1 MSKNISPVSAVLAK
15 KVLNEAV
22 VSTVAGSGE
31 YGCNDDAC
39 ANASFHAPI
48 GIVADGDGNLFVSD
62 MYNNRIRKITPFGV
76 VTTIAGSGRYGFSD
90 GIGQNASFDHPH
102 GIAIDMSGNIFVA
115 DYNNHA
121 IRKITPAG
129 FVTTVAGNGERGCQ
143 DGTGTEASF
152 DCPMDVAIDKN
163 GNLYVADTFN
173 NKIRKITPSG
183 VVTTIAGG
191 GGRGYKGSGNVDD
204 TGSLASFNNPQ
215 GIAIDM
221 DGNLFVD
228 DTYSNR
234 IRKIT
239 PTGVVTTI
247 AGSGYPGK
255 NDGAGKNAS
264 FDHPHGI
271 AIGSSGN
278 LFVADYNNH
287 TIRKITPS
295 GIVTT
300 IAGSGRRGDGD
311 GEGKNASFSA
321 PFGIAIDPFEN
332 IIVADTSNH
341 KIRKIILK
349 DIKRYSTSSAQ
360 VA

>member
-1 MSKNISPVSAVLAK
+1 MSKNIPPISAVLAK

-22 VSTVAGSGE
+22 VSTIAGSGS
-31 YGCNDDAC
+31 YGCNDDTC
-39 ANASFHAPI
+39 LNASFHAPV
-48 GIVADGDGNLFVSD
+48 GIAADASGNIFVSD
-62 MYNNRIRKITPFGV
+62 MYNNKIRKITPAGV
-76 VTTIAGSGRYGFSD
+76 VMTIAGSGRYGAGD
-90 GIGQNASFDHPH
+90 GMGENASFDHPH
-102 GIAIDMSGNIFVA
+102 GIALDAQGNIFVA

-121 IRKITPAG
+121 IRKITPTG
-129 FVTTVAGNGERGCQ
+129 FVTTIAGTGERGCK
-143 DGTGTEASF
+143 DGAATEASF
-152 DCPMDVAIDKN
+152 DCPMDITIDKK

-173 NKIRKITPSG
+173 NKIRKITPTG

-204 TGSLASFNNPQ
+204 TGASASFNNPQ
-215 GIAIDM
+215 GVTIDAN
-221 DGNLFVD
+221 GNLFVN

-234 IRKIT
+234 IRKIE

-247 AGSGYPGK
+247 AGSGYPSKSDGTGK
-255 NDGAGKNAS
+255 SSG

-271 AIGSSGN
+271 AVSASGD

-300 IAGSGRRGDGD
+300 IAGSGKRGDCD
-311 GEGKNASFSA
+311 GEGKSASFSA

-332 IIVADTSNH
+332 LIVADTTNH

-349 DIKRYSTSSAQ
+349 DIERYSMSTQ
-360 VA
+360 VT